1 MSKLSHD
8 GPTTYHIHIPLH
20 VLLGYSDKKLGEVVA
35 HPDGVQAERDE
46 LRQMQLA
53 GMTVLVAGK
62 CDNKK
67 PDGSCAGH
75 RRPAEEAA

>member
-20 VLLGYSDKKLGEVVA
+20 VLLGYSDKKLGEVVT
-35 HPDGVQAERDE
+35 HPDGVQAARAE
-46 LRQMQLA
+46 LREMQLM
-53 GMTVLVAGK
+53 GKTVLAAGK
-62 CDNKK
+62 CDNKH

-75 RRPAEEAA
+75 PTSEEEAA